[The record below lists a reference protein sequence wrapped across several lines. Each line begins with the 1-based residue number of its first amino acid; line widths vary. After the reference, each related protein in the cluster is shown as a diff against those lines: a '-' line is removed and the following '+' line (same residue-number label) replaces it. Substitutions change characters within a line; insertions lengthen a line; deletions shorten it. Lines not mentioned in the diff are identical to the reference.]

1 MPRHP
6 DAPDR
11 AAFYSALDAFSPFE
25 LAEPWD
31 NVGVL
36 LDPFGTDAVE
46 RVLLTI
52 DLNEAV
58 ADEAIGWG
66 ADAIIAY
73 HPPIFS
79 GLKRLTPANAQGRML
94 LRLIAAG
101 LPVVSPH
108 TALDATRH
116 GMAEWLAGAVGDA
129 ADLRPIAPTRARPT
143 DDAIGLGRRG
153 TLVTPLR
160 LPSALTRIKAHL
172 GLQHLRVAASERHA
186 SGDAIVSFGVCPGAG
201 GELFEAM
208 GPVDLL
214 LTGEMR
220 HHDVLAR
227 VAAGTTVVLTDHTN
241 CERGY
246 LPRYVERLRAALP
259 TVQFR
264 VSDRDRDPLEV
275 R

>member
-1 MPRHP
+1 MLRHP

-11 AAFYSALDAFSPFE
+11 AAFYAALDAFSPFE

-36 LDPFGTDAVE
+36 LDPFGTDVVE

-52 DLNEAV
+52 DLGEAV

-79 GLKRLTPANAQGRML
+79 GLKRLTPATAQGRTL
-94 LRLIAAG
+94 LRLITAG

-108 TALDATRH
+108 TALDATGG
-116 GMAEWLAGAVGDA
+116 GMAEWLAA
-129 ADLRPIAPTRARPT
+129 ALGPASDLRPITPTRARPT
-143 DDAIGLGRRG
+143 DASVGLGRRG
-153 TLVTPLR
+153 TLEAPLR
-160 LPSALTRIKAHL
+160 LPHALTRIKSHL
-172 GLQHLRVAASERHA
+172 GLQHVRVAAAAPHA
-186 SGDAIVSFGVCPGAG
+186 GGEAVTSFGVCPGAG
-201 GELFEAM
+201 GDLFEAM

-246 LPRYVERLRAALP
+246 LPHYVAQLQRLLP

-264 VSDRDRDPLEV
+264 ISDRDRDPLEV